1 MVSMEHA
8 LVRTNNDRL
17 LIALAMAAAVACAF
31 APAYALAAIA
41 AVVSLAGIAA
51 LLLSHRLAFLAFA
64 FSIPF
69 ATTQIIPVPG
79 LSNLAFLMIAL
90 LGISL
95 LVNIRR
101 LPALSLRGLGLKP
114 YLFLAFLLVSTA
126 SLLIAQNQEKA
137 LKFYAMAWIIFGLYL
152 ISAAMLRE
160 SSLKLKV
167 ANWFLAGTAASSV
180 FILYDFVTQPLALA
194 FYRAGKSFSG
204 GINIT
209 ICFLIAIPLALA
221 MLEGEKRLL
230 VRAAYYAIALASGA
244 IILFSATRSAWLAL
258 IIYLAYEAFKR
269 PARAIIA
276 TVIIIVVV
284 FGFMPIFMPF
294 AFKASALRA
303 IAAFKPEYQPQQ
315 YIGFRVENYSL
326 AARMFAEHP
335 LIGVGLGNFPEHA
348 GAVGR
353 SVIPVEL
360 MLDTHNTY
368 LEILT
373 SGGLLGGLP
382 YLLVWLITLLELA
395 FVARKGS
402 AMQRKFATGLGIGF
416 LLLMIHGLFH
426 NIYLVLLIAPM
437 FAFASA
443 LRRELTSP
451 EANEARAG

>member
-1 MVSMEHA
+1 MEYA

-17 LIALAMAAAVACAF
+17 FIALAMTAAVACAL
-31 APAYALAAIA
+31 APEYALAAIGA
-41 AVVSLAGIAA
+41 IIVLAIIAA
-51 LLLSHRLAFLAFA
+51 LLLNHRLAFLAFA

-69 ATTQIIPVPG
+69 ATTQIIPIPG
-79 LSNLAFLMIAL
+79 MSNLAFMMIAIFGL
-90 LGISL
+90 SSL
-95 LVNIRR
+95 CNIRR

-114 YLFLAFLLVSTA
+114 YLFGAFLFVSTA
-126 SLLIAQNQEKA
+126 SLLIAEDQARA
-137 LKFYAMAWIIFGLYL
+137 LKFYALALIIFGLYL
-152 ISAAMLRE
+152 ISTAMLRE
-160 SSLKLKV
+160 KGLIQKAAS
-167 ANWFLAGTAASSV
+167 WFLAGTFASGM
-180 FILYDFVTQPLALA
+180 FIFYDFITQPLAQM
-194 FYRAGKSFSG
+194 FYRAGASASG

-209 ICFLIAIPLALA
+209 ICFLVAIPLSLAL
-221 MLEGEKRLL
+221 LEGEKRTT
-230 VRAAYYAIALASGA
+230 VRATYYTIAILSAA

-258 IIYLAYEAFKR
+258 IIYLAYELFKR
-269 PARAIIA
+269 PGRAFIAAVIIA
-276 TVIIIVVV
+276 VVV

-326 AARMFAEHP
+326 AARMFADYP
-335 LIGVGLGNFPEHA
+335 IIGVGLGNFPEHA

-360 MLDTHNTY
+360 MLDAHNTY

-382 YLLVWLITLLELA
+382 YLFVWLITLLEFAL
-395 FVARKGS
+395 VAGRGN
-402 AMQRKFATGLGIGF
+402 AMQRRLATGLGIGF

-426 NIYLVLLIAPM
+426 TIYLVMLIAPM

-443 LRRELTSP
+443 LRREVCAP
-451 EANEARAG
+451 EADAARAG